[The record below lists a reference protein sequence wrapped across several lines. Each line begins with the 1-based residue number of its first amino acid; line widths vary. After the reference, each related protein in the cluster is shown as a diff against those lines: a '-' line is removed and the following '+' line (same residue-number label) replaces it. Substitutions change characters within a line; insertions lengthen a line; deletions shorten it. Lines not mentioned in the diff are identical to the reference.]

1 MAHFDCN
8 RGAVHVGLSAAYAPD
23 SIWVA
28 GDTKNKFSGRKVA
41 VTAVAA
47 VTAVTAITDVTD
59 VTAVTDL
66 KIFLESPLR
75 QTPDLTKAVHHV
87 PEAQHRL
94 NRKKCRIDRID
105 NVSVR

>member
-47 VTAVTAITDVTD
+47 VTTRPRNAPDCSGYIAHPKTPRIHPTTPLNTAFLVQYGDV
-59 VTAVTDL
+59 
-66 KIFLESPLR
+66 FG
-75 QTPDLTKAVHHV
+75 
-87 PEAQHRL
+87 
-94 NRKKCRIDRID
+94 
-105 NVSVR
+105 